1 MERDREQG
9 RAGSGRG
16 VSVAEVA
23 CLTSP
28 TPHLS
33 SPQLSSGE
41 RVSLL
46 ARECVLLSRRP
57 EAESIQL
64 QRPPLHLTFHPGDT
78 DIQSNAVKL
87 LAPARLLLSLMSI
100 PRGFFFKDG
109 AGRSGSSKV
118 EAPAVDEGESWASGR
133 QSTLGLVGFDAL
145 SVMRHRVKVKGWMCQ
160 NQFNDLPARL
170 KGKRNCG

>member
-9 RAGSGRG
+9 RAGSDCG

-100 PRGFFFKDG
+100 PRGGFSRMG
-109 AGRSGSSKV
+109 
-118 EAPAVDEGESWASGR
+118 PGE
-133 QSTLGLVGFDAL
+133 VG
-145 SVMRHRVKVKGWMCQ
+145 HQ
-160 NQFNDLPARL
+160 RL
-170 KGKRNCG
+170 KPRQWMRVRAGPVGDRALWALWVLMLCLWWDTEWK